1 MKKKKIGEEIGES
14 GNMEYIKSWLKIILY
29 MNILLLLC
37 DNLMQKTAYEKYYRF
52 FSGFLLVL
60 CLLKPVIDFSGT
72 EPYFYASFLQKEWQS
87 ERNRMKYSKE
97 LSEVEAVVQKECE
110 AAYKKQI
117 EEVAEQY
124 GISVKKVTFRWDSAK
139 EHIRKLE
146 IEGSLKTLQNEKYK
160 KSEKQ
165 IELFDPFYF

>member
-1 MKKKKIGEEIGES
+1 
-14 GNMEYIKSWLKIILY
+14 

-60 CLLKPVIDFSGT
+60 CLLKPVIDFAGT

-124 GISVKKVTFRWDSAK
+124 GISVKKVTNEEVEENSK
-139 EHIRKLE
+139 EYS
-146 IEGSLKTLQNEKYK
+146 IEEAVEKGTEQL
-160 KSEKQ
+160 EKQ
-165 IELFDPFYF
+165 IEEEIEEKKSILRKKSRCDRKWRRCRS

>member
-72 EPYFYASFLQKEWQS
+72 EPVFLCFLFTK
-87 ERNRMKYSKE
+87 RM
-97 LSEVEAVVQKECE
+97 
-110 AAYKKQI
+110 
-117 EEVAEQY
+117 
-124 GISVKKVTFRWDSAK
+124 AK
-139 EHIRKLE
+139 
-146 IEGSLKTLQNEKYK
+146 
-160 KSEKQ
+160 
-165 IELFDPFYF
+165 